1 MNEEKGRNE
10 SFHRE
15 TGAKSTRRKRD
26 ADAEQTQTRSHGDK
40 LKNEE
45 SRRKHYRNKVRVG
58 KEDHGLSK
66 QDMKALSKKKKQG
79 RKQIRRKV
87 VAQDAVRRKTSD
99 ALDSLHDSD
108 SDDRS
113 TGQDVFDTA
122 ENAAFGMVETV
133 EQKAKNSQY
142 SRKLHERAKKM
153 SEEVE
158 AGKKGTGSNE
168 LSKKMQ
174 KKRIRKEM
182 SEAARKKAEK
192 EAANE
197 VGSLSKKFVDKAE
210 DLAGKLAEWI
220 GEHLAEHPLL
230 VLSIVAIGIV
240 LMIIMAS
247 LSSCSMV
254 GGGMTNVTIATSY
267 TAKDQTIRDVENDY
281 KDLEADLQDTID
293 NVERDH
299 PGYDEYQYDL
309 AQIGHNGHALAA
321 LLTVMYE
328 DYTRA
333 EVQSMLQTIFDK
345 QYKLTLTEVV
355 ETRTRTETRTGH
367 RTVHHADGSTSSESY
382 TYEVEVEYD
391 YYILKVKLTNT
402 PIADLAST
410 LGLTADQLER
420 YEILKETY
428 GNKAGVFG
436 AGDVYSEANPGDYQD
451 YDIPAEALTDQA
463 FARMINEA
471 EKYLGYPYVWG
482 GSSPSTSFDCSG
494 FVSYVIN
501 HCGNGWSVG
510 RQTANGLLGK
520 CSRVSA
526 SDARPGDLIFFQ
538 GTYATSGAS
547 HVGIYVGN
555 GMMIHCGNPIQY
567 ASINSNYWQSHFYT
581 FGRIN

>member
-1 MNEEKGRNE
+1 MNVEDIRDEGGR
-10 SFHRE
+10 RT
-15 TGAKSTRRKRD
+15 TGAKSTRKGRRD
-26 ADAEQTQTRSHGDK
+26 ADARQTENRSHGDK

-45 SRRKHYRNKVRVG
+45 SRRKHYRSKVRVG

-79 RKQIRRKV
+79 RKQIRREI
-87 VAQDAVRRKTSD
+87 AGQNAVRRKTSD
-99 ALDSLHDSD
+99 ALDALHDD
-108 SDDRS
+108 NEERS

-122 ENAAFGMVETV
+122 ESVAFGMVETV
-133 EQKAKNSQY
+133 EQEARNAQY
-142 SRKLHERAKKM
+142 SKKLHERAKKL

-158 AGKKGTGSNE
+158 AGKKGAGSNE
-168 LSKKMQ
+168 LSKEMQ

-182 SEAARKKAEK
+182 TEATRKRAEK

-230 VLSIVAIGIV
+230 VIAIVAIAIL
-240 LMIIMAS
+240 LMVIMTS
-247 LSSCSMV
+247 LSSCSV
-254 GGGMTNVTIATSY
+254 AGGGMTNVTIATSY
-267 TAKDQTIRDVENDY
+267 TAQDETIRQVEQDY
-281 KDLEADLQDTID
+281 KDLEADLQTTLNNI
-293 NVERDH
+293 ERDH
-299 PGYDEYQYDL
+299 PGYDEYRYDL
-309 AQIGHNGHALAA
+309 SEIGHNAHSLAA
-321 LLTVMYE
+321 LLTVLYE
-328 DYTRA
+328 DYTRS

-345 QYKLTLTEVV
+345 QYELTLTEVV
-355 ETRTRTETRTGH
+355 ETRTRTETRTGY
-367 RTVHHADGSTSSESY
+367 RTVDNGDGTTSVESY
-382 TYEVEVEYD
+382 TYEVEVEYE
-391 YYILKVKLTNT
+391 YYILKVKLTNKA
-402 PIADLAST
+402 IADLVST

-436 AGDVYSEANPGDYQD
+436 SGDIYSEANPGDYQD

-463 FARMINEA
+463 FAKMINEA

-501 HCGNGWSVG
+501 HCGNGWNVG

-526 SDARPGDLIFFQ
+526 SEAKPGDLIFFQ

>member
-1 MNEEKGRNE
+1 MNDETIRDEGL
-10 SFHRE
+10 HRE
-15 TGAKSTRRKRD
+15 TGEKSTRRKRSPD
-26 ADAEQTQTRSHGDK
+26 AKQTETRSHGDK

-45 SRRKHYRNKVRVG
+45 SRRKHYRSKVRVG

-66 QDMKALSKKKKQG
+66 KDMKALSKKKKQG
-79 RKQIRRKV
+79 RKQIRREV
-87 VAQDAVRRKTSD
+87 AAQDAVRRKTSD
-99 ALDSLHDSD
+99 ALNSLHDETD
-108 SDDRS
+108 ERS
-113 TGQDVFDTA
+113 TGQDVFDSA
-122 ENAAFGMVETV
+122 ENLAFGIVETV
-133 EQKAKNSQY
+133 EQKAKNAHY
-142 SRKLHERAKKM
+142 SKKLHERSKKLAEQV
-153 SEEVE
+153 EE
-158 AGKKGTGSNE
+158 AKKGTGSNE

-182 SEAARKKAEK
+182 AEAARKKAEK

-210 DLAGKLAEWI
+210 DIAGKLAEWI
-220 GEHLAEHPLL
+220 WEHVQEHPLL
-230 VLSIVAIGIV
+230 ILAILAIGIL
-240 LMIIMAS
+240 LMIIMTS
-247 LSSCSMV
+247 LSSCSV
-254 GGGMTNVTIATSY
+254 AGGGMTNVTIATSY

-281 KDLEADLQDTID
+281 KDLETDLQTTLD
-293 NVERDH
+293 NVERNH

-309 AQIGHNGHALAA
+309 AQIGHNGHSLAA

-328 DYTRA
+328 DYTRE
-333 EVQSMLQTIFDK
+333 EVQTMLQTVFDK

-355 ETRTRTETRTGH
+355 EKRTRTETRTGH
-367 RTVHHADGSTSSESY
+367 RTVHHADGTTSSESY

-402 PIADLAST
+402 QIADLVNS
-410 LGLTADQLER
+410 LGLTDDQIER

-436 AGDVYSEANPGDYQD
+436 EGDVYSEANPGDYQD

-463 FARMINEA
+463 FAKMINEA

-501 HCGNGWSVG
+501 NCGNGWSVG

-520 CSRVSA
+520 CTRVSA
-526 SDARPGDLIFFQ
+526 SEAKPGDLIFFQ

-547 HVGIYVGN
+547 HVGIYVGD

-567 ASINSNYWQSHFYT
+567 ASVNTNYWKNHFLTY
-581 FGRIN
+581 GRIN

>member
-10 SFHRE
+10 GFHRE
-15 TGAKSTRRKRD
+15 TGAKSTRRRRD
-26 ADAEQTQTRSHGDK
+26 ADARQTETRSHGDK

-45 SRRKHYRNKVRVG
+45 SRRRHYRNKVRVG
-58 KEDHGLSK
+58 KDDSGLSK
-66 QDMKALSKKKKQG
+66 KDLKALDKKKKQS
-79 RKQIRRKV
+79 RKQIRRE
-87 VAQDAVRRKTSD
+87 VAVQDTIRRKSSE
-99 ALDSLHDSD
+99 ALDSLHDND
-108 SDDRS
+108 SDERGTD
-113 TGQDVFDTA
+113 QDVFDTA

-158 AGKKGTGSNE
+158 AGKKGADSNE

-182 SEAARKKAEK
+182 TEAARKKAEK

-197 VGSLSKKFVDKAE
+197 VGNLSKKFVDKAE
-210 DLAGKLAEWI
+210 DLAGKIAEWI

-230 VLSIVAIGIV
+230 VLAILAIGIV
-240 LMIIMAS
+240 LMIVMAS

-254 GGGMTNVTIATSY
+254 GGGMANATIATSY
-267 TAKDQTIRDVENDY
+267 TAQDQTIRDVENDY
-281 KDLEADLQDTID
+281 KDLETNLQTTID

-299 PGYDEYQYDL
+299 PGYDEYRYDL
-309 AQIGHNGHALAA
+309 AQIGHNGHSLAA
-321 LLTVMYE
+321 LLTVLYE
-328 DYTRA
+328 DYTRS
-333 EVQSMLQTIFDK
+333 EVQTMLQTIFDK

-355 ETRTRTETRTGH
+355 EIRTRRERRTGSY
-367 RTVHHADGSTSSESY
+367 TTTNPDGSTSSHSY
-382 TYEVEVEYD
+382 TYYVDVEYE

-402 PIADLAST
+402 PIADLASA

-420 YEILKETY
+420 YEILKQTY
-428 GNKAGVFG
+428 GNKSGVFG

-463 FARMINEA
+463 FAKMINEA

-501 HCGNGWSVG
+501 NCGNGWSVG

-526 SDARPGDLIFFQ
+526 SEAKPGDLIFFQ